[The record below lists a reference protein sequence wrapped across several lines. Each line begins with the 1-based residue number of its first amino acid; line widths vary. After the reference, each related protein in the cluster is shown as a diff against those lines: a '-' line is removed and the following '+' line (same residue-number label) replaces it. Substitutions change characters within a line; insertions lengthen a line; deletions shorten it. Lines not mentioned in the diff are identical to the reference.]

1 VTDTTTRVFSMLYA
15 KSLWPFG
22 AGGLRLARWYIKKQ
36 TATEIDADID
46 MLQYMADYEP
56 GLAGLKLSRFDKSLG
71 LNRERIQRI
80 YRGESP
86 TRHALRAI

>member
-1 VTDTTTRVFSMLYA
+1 MLYA

-80 YRGESP
+80 YRGEST